1 MSVDILDGFEGLALR
16 YDGFIL
22 DLWGVIHD
30 GTKPYPHAVD
40 TLERLKALGKP
51 TVLLS
56 NAPRRGAAL
65 IEAMEKMG
73 IDRALYGAVMS
84 SGEAVHLELAAR
96 SDPFFAKLG
105 KRLYHLGPERDRN
118 VFEGLDYQD
127 VPLGEADFVLNTGPV
142 EFEHGLE
149 LYEDALRQAAERGLP
164 MVCANPDITVMRLG
178 APIVCAG
185 ALARRYEE
193 LGGIVA
199 QRGKPDPAI
208 YPVCLKALGLKPGQ
222 RPLAVGD
229 GLHTDIQGANAAG
242 VDCALVAG
250 GIHLAELGGL
260 AWGETPRAPDL
271 ERLFQRHGARPTA
284 VVPVFRW

>member
-1 MSVDILDGFEGLALR
+1 MSFEILDGLEGLAAR

-30 GTKPYPHAVD
+30 GTKPYPGAVD
-40 TLERLKALGKP
+40 TLKRLRAAGKP

-73 IDRALYGAVMS
+73 IERNLYGAVMS
-84 SGEAVHLELAAR
+84 SGEAVHLELAER
-96 SDPFFAKLG
+96 SDPVFAKLG

-118 VFEGLDYQD
+118 VFEGLDYRD
-127 VPLGEADFVLNTGPV
+127 VALDQADFVLNTGPV
-142 EFEHGLE
+142 EFEHGLDV
-149 LYEDALRQAAERGLP
+149 YEDVLQAAAKRKLM

-178 APIVCAG
+178 VPIVCAG
-185 ALARRYEE
+185 ALAKRYEE
-193 LGGIVA
+193 LGGSVV

-208 YPVCLKALGLKPGQ
+208 YPACLKALNLPKGGKAM
-222 RPLAVGD
+222 AVGD

-242 VDCALVAG
+242 IDSLLVTG
-250 GIHLAELGGL
+250 GIHLAELGL
-260 AWGETPRAPDL
+260 NWGDKPSAQAVAQL
-271 ERLFQRHGARPTA
+271 VAHHGATPTA
-284 VVPVFRW
+284 VVPTFRW